1 MPGKGKK
8 FTGAKALQRDAGIG
22 RSLVNAHEQDK
33 RRVTKYQTRHSTDY
47 LANGAGQSLVDES
60 NVLELV
66 AKASLE
72 QKAFSAKKDIKI
84 VNPDEDTTT
93 AKPTFNQQQFM
104 NQNRQLLRVPRRA
117 AWNAKMSK

>member
-1 MPGKGKK
+1 M
-8 FTGAKALQRDAGIG
+8 
-22 RSLVNAHEQDK
+22 
-33 RRVTKYQTRHSTDY
+33 TKYQTRHSTDY

-93 AKPTFNQQQFM
+93 AKPTFD
-104 NQNRQLLRVPRRA
+104 
-117 AWNAKMSK
+117 